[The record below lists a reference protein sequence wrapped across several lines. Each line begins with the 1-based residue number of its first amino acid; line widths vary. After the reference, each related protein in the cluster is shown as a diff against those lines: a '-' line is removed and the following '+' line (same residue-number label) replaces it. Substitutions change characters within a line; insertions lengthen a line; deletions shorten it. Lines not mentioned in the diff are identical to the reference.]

1 MHNTSSITP
10 TNNTPPP
17 AVPWTP
23 RDVSWGLVAFAVWIV
38 IFLILGL
45 IGEYFE
51 LGVDPSITVIF
62 GTSLLLI
69 PAWYFTVYKYKVS
82 WAALGL
88 GSFKITDIGVG
99 CGLMTASLLFNLVYA
114 SFLGLFGLQMQP
126 DIDIMFNS
134 TAFPFILLF
143 GGAVVAPFVEEV
155 FFRGFVFAGLRNKW
169 SWPKAAAISAV
180 LFAVAHVVPTS
191 ILPIFILGFIFA
203 FLYQFSGSIWPAIFM
218 HMLTN
223 TVALSLAYAVSQG
236 WIPAP

>member
-1 MHNTSSITP
+1 MHNAPITP
-10 TNNTPPP
+10 TNDPPSP
-17 AVPWTP
+17 TVPWTP
-23 RDVSWGLVAFAVWIV
+23 RDVGWGLVAFALWIV
-38 IFLILGL
+38 VFLIMGL
-45 IGEYFE
+45 VGEYFE
-51 LGVDPSITVIF
+51 LGLDPSFTVIF

-69 PAWYFTVYKYKVS
+69 PAWYFTIHKYKVGL
-82 WAALGL
+82 AALGL
-88 GSFKITDIGVG
+88 GSFKLTDIGLG
-99 CGLMTASLLFNLVYA
+99 CGLMILSLLFNLIYA
-114 SFLGLFGLQMQP
+114 TFLGLFGLQMQP
-126 DIDIMFNS
+126 DIDVMFNG

-169 SWPKAAAISAV
+169 SWPKAAAVSSL
-180 LFAVAHVVPTS
+180 LFAVAHIVPTS

-203 FLYQFSGSIWPAIFM
+203 TLYQFSGSIWPAIFM

>member
-1 MHNTSSITP
+1 MHNISTSP
-10 TNNTPPP
+10 TNKPPP

-23 RDVSWGLVAFAVWIV
+23 RDVGLGLVVFACWVV
-38 IFLILGL
+38 VFLIIGL
-45 IGEYFE
+45 IGEYFQ
-51 LGVDPSITVIF
+51 LGVDPSITVIL

-69 PAWYFTVYKYKVS
+69 PAWYFTVHKYNVG
-82 WAALGL
+82 WTALGL
-88 GSFKITDIGVG
+88 RRFKLTDIGLG
-99 CGLMTASLLFNLVYA
+99 CGLMTASLLLNLAYA
-114 SFLGLFGLQMQP
+114 TFLGLFGLEMQP
-126 DIDIMFNS
+126 DIDVMFNS

-169 SWPKAAAISAV
+169 SWQKAAAISAI